1 MEKGF
6 MTDEEL
12 RDFIAKELPRLIA
25 EKPEIRY
32 EILGVVSESFVT
44 RDELKAV
51 LDEIRQLR
59 EDFNRRFEEHSL
71 RLEEHSRRIEEL
83 AQAIAGLREDFN
95 TGFGELS
102 RAIRELRKSVDTIG
116 SRWGIFVED
125 TFRNAM
131 SVLLERHFDARVEE
145 ITVGGYQVDLLI
157 TNGLHILVELTSSV
171 KEKDLENLLKAAR
184 AYKDESGAEPLLYVV
199 TAYISPRLY
208 DLAKEKGISILS
220 HDSL

>member
-1 MEKGF
+1 M
-6 MTDEEL
+6 
-12 RDFIAKELPRLIA
+12 
-25 EKPEIRY
+25 
-32 EILGVVSESFVT
+32 VSESFVT
-44 RDELKAV
+44 RDQLKAV
-51 LDEIRQLR
+51 LDEIRQMR
-59 EDFNRRFEEHSL
+59 EDFNRRFEQHSLRLEEHSL
-71 RLEEHSRRIEEL
+71 RMEEHSLRFEQHSLRMEEHSRRIEEL
-83 AQAIAGLREDFN
+83 CQVVVGLREEFN
-95 TGFGELS
+95 ARFLELRKEFNERFLELS
-102 RAIRELRKSVDTIG
+102 QAIGELRKSVDTIG

-131 SVLLERHFDARVEE
+131 SVLLERHFGARVEE

-184 AYKDESGAEPLLYVV
+184 AYRDESGAEPLLYVV